1 MTRMSNVLV
10 VSTERGEGKTAVVA
24 ALAHS
29 VTTSGRTTVALK
41 PFGSADEIGADSA
54 IFASLLG
61 GDEATEQ
68 AIPARGLAK
77 KSMAETTKALKALKV
92 DLAVVEASSELSADN
107 TAALADALDAKIVV
121 VARHAH
127 GMTAS
132 DVTGHTG
139 PYAERLAGVVL
150 NGRGAY
156 AGSEADKLAED
167 LNAAGTPVLAI
178 IPDDRR
184 LLGVTVRK
192 LAEHLNG
199 RFVQGEEA
207 ADGLVEHF
215 LVGGWMLDEGALYFG
230 TRTDK
235 AVIIRGDRPDLA
247 MSALATPTKVLVLT
261 KGVDPIEYVT
271 YEASEEGTALV
282 VVEHDT
288 LTTMDEVSTIVASAR
303 FDHPDKLARMAE
315 LLAANGDPAAI
326 AAL

>member
-1 MTRMSNVLV
+1 MSNVLV
-10 VSTERGEGKTAVVA
+10 VSTDRGEGKTAVA
-24 ALAHS
+24 AVLAHR
-29 VTTSGRTTVALK
+29 VIAAGGTAAALK
-41 PFGSADEIGADSA
+41 PFGSADEIGPDSA
-54 IFASLLG
+54 VFASLLG
-61 GDEATEQ
+61 GDEVTGQ
-68 AIPARGLAK
+68 AIPSNGLTK
-77 KSMAETTKALKALKV
+77 KSMTDTAKALKALKV

-107 TAALADALDAKIVV
+107 TAALADALDAKVV
-121 VARHAH
+121 VVVRHAH

-150 NGRGAY
+150 NARGAY
-156 AGSEADKLAED
+156 AGNEADALAAE
-167 LNAAGTPVLAI
+167 LTAAGTPVLAI

-184 LLGVTVRK
+184 LLGVTVGK

-199 RFVQGEEA
+199 RFVQGEEG
-207 ADGLVEHF
+207 ADGLIEHF
-215 LVGGWMLDEGALYFG
+215 LVGGWMLDEGAIYFG

-271 YEASEEGTALV
+271 YEASEEGTALL

-288 LTTMDEVSTIVASAR
+288 LATMDAVSTVVESAR